1 MTAPQR
7 SVRRGIRG
15 RDRGGVMFKLL
26 VLLAVLGAA
35 GALAWM
41 LFLPAF
47 LAAQLRERTGF
58 TVELRSLVANPFT
71 GLIDVR
77 GLVLSNPPGFPAGD
91 FVQLREFRL
100 EADLTTL
107 LSDRPVFDAVTLDV
121 ARITLVKQADGRTNA
136 EAFQRAPVTGSTPP
150 AAPRCLIRRLDLQF
164 DRLVVVDHSGPV
176 PVVREFEVGVKGTYR
191 AVTDLQPLLSPEVW
205 QALAPLGAALDGLV
219 PENLG
224 QAVRRAAKE
233 AAKTGAE
240 RLRAAGQRTGES
252 VKGYLEALEENKK
265 P

>member
-1 MTAPQR
+1 MTVPSR
-7 SVRRGIRG
+7 SVGRGVRG

-41 LFLPAF
+41 LLLPAF
-47 LAAQLRERTGF
+47 LVAQLHERTGF
-58 TVELRSLVANPFT
+58 NVELQSLVANPFT

-77 GLVLSNPPGFPAGD
+77 GLVLSNPPGFPTRD

-100 EADLTTL
+100 EAELTTL
-107 LSDRPVFDAVTLDV
+107 FSDRPVFDQVTLDL
-121 ARITLVKQADGRTNA
+121 AKITLVKQAGGRTNA
-136 EAFQRAPVTGSTPP
+136 EAFQRAPLAAVP
-150 AAPRCLIRRLDLQF
+150 AAPRFLIRRLDLRF
-164 DRLVVVDHSGPV
+164 DRLAVADHSGLV

-191 AVTDLQPLLSPEVW
+191 DVTSLQPLLSPEVW

-252 VKGYLEALEENKK
+252 VKGYLEALEETKK

>member
-7 SVRRGIRG
+7 SVGRGVRG

-26 VLLAVLGAA
+26 VLLAVLGAT

-41 LFLPAF
+41 LFLPAWV
-47 LAAQLRERTGF
+47 AAQLHDRTGF

-77 GLVLSNPPGFPAGD
+77 GLVLSNPPGFPKGD

-121 ARITLVKQADGRTNA
+121 ARLTLVKQADGRTNA
-136 EAFQRAPVTGSTPP
+136 EAFQRAPVASAAP
-150 AAPRCLIRRLDLQF
+150 AAPRFLIRRLDLRF
-164 DRLVVVDHSGPV
+164 DRLVVADYSGPV

-191 AVTDLQPLLSPEVW
+191 DVTDLQPLLTPEVW

-224 QAVRRAAKE
+224 QAVRRAAKD
-233 AAKTGAE
+233 AANTGAE